1 MLMEPNGN
9 IDWFIFISALVSYVN
24 KVSKSAM
31 PQQNNPYFDIH
42 IITSSGKEQK
52 VKVKIT
58 ASTKSF
64 LAF

>member
-24 KVSKSAM
+24 KVSKSVM

-58 ASTKSF
+58 ALTKSF